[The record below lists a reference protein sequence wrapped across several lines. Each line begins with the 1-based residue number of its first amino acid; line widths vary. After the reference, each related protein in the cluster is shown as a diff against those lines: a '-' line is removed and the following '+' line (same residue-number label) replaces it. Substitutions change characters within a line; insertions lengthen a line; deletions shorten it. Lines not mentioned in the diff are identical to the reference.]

1 VVPIA
6 ASSSDRS
13 LPKKIFHILI
23 FKNMNTNVLTY
34 MRVVVAVVLM
44 STVSV
49 LTANA
54 QEVSN
59 PLLGIK
65 AAQAEDALNAS
76 RYYEDEYLVNIEL
89 SNGETTQ
96 QMTLPTES
104 RRVGGFYAGLIGGA
118 QMWRGDVRPMG
129 GAMLGWEGKRFSAT
143 MSALI
148 STDTFNDYSDRAGEQ
163 YFAPQFEAT
172 AGWNFAHL
180 RAGGKINQRVL
191 TLGVFGGFKL
201 NRNSDK
207 VAYETAEAYNENV
220 FHVKGSTFMSG
231 AFIRYTRH
239 FWGTGFS
246 WFLEGKA
253 GVGLQYYREG
263 SEQRA
268 IAGLSAGVTYN
279 FSKWRQKK
287 ATQEQVFGS
296 QASYEAFKANNA
308 KLNAARATK

>member
-1 VVPIA
+1 MTRNFLAYMRVGIVAIA
-6 ASSSDRS
+6 AS
-13 LPKKIFHILI
+13 FV
-23 FKNMNTNVLTY
+23 T
-34 MRVVVAVVLM
+34 VV
-44 STVSV
+44 S
-49 LTANA
+49 A
-54 QEVSN
+54 QEN

-89 SNGETTQ
+89 TTGETTQ

-104 RRVGGFYAGLIGGA
+104 RRVGGFHAGLVGGA

-129 GAMLGWEGKRFSAT
+129 GAMLGWEGKHFTAT

-148 STDTFNDYSDRAGEQ
+148 STDTFNDESDRAGET

-172 AGWNFAHL
+172 AGWNCAHF
-180 RAGGKINQRVL
+180 RAAGKINQRVL
-191 TLGVFGGFKL
+191 TIGVFGGFKL

-207 VAYETAEAYNENV
+207 VAYETEEAYNENV

-231 AFIRYTRH
+231 GFLRYTRH
-239 FWGTGFS
+239 FWGSGWS
-246 WFLEGKA
+246 YYIEGKA

-268 IAGLSAGVTYN
+268 IASLQLGVTYN
-279 FSKWRQKK
+279 FSKWQQKK
-287 ATQEQVFGS
+287 ATQETVFGS
-296 QASYEAFKANNA
+296 HEAYEAFKANNA
-308 KLNAARATK
+308 KINAARGK